1 MKFKGNWDMLQGKKN
16 ICTYR
21 QSFTGNLEQSR
32 EIKQGWRGP
41 EHLPSVFCQ
50 VLFLEG
56 RQRPRLCLH
65 PV

>member
-32 EIKQGWRGP
+32 EIKQ
-41 EHLPSVFCQ
+41 S
-50 VLFLEG
+50 
-56 RQRPRLCLH
+56 
-65 PV
+65 